1 MNTVPL
7 IARLQR
13 PATLLVA
20 AMACGAL
27 AWFFSEVEDN
37 YPRFIVTWS
46 VGLAALLL
54 WPGAGRSSDFLQL
67 MRILWCNLGLS
78 AFATLVPEGV
88 RSAVLVLPIIGVL
101 YAGLRL
107 PRSQVVLIAASS
119 WLFYSLLVSIKV
131 MLMPAIAQAELW
143 LAVAFAA
150 VLVGSVWFAGEL
162 QQVQESLLRRN
173 YALRDTLERMQALA
187 LQDELTG
194 VSNRRSILEVL
205 QRQKALTDRGGPG
218 FTLCYCDLDFFKRV
232 NDVYGHAGGDD
243 VLRRF
248 AQVAGRVVRDVDYV
262 GRMGGEEFV
271 LVLVDADA
279 SAAQRVAQR
288 LREGT
293 KQIDPDNLGELE
305 LTVSVGVAMYKNG
318 ESIDHLLD
326 RADRALY
333 RAKQGGRDQV
343 VLAA

>member
-1 MNTVPL
+1 
-7 IARLQR
+7 
-13 PATLLVA
+13 
-20 AMACGAL
+20 MAH
-27 AWFFSEVEDN
+27 AWFFAEVEHN
-37 YPRFIVTWS
+37 YPRFIVGWS

-54 WPGAGRSSDFLQL
+54 WPMGGRYGDFLPL
-67 MRILWCNLGLS
+67 LRILWCNLGLA
-78 AFATLVPEGV
+78 AFATLVPDAV
-88 RSAVLVLPIIGVL
+88 RSAVLVLPVIGVL

-107 PRSQVVLIAASS
+107 PRQQVVLVAASS
-119 WLFYSLLVSIKV
+119 WLFYVLLTCIKV
-131 MLMPAIAQAELW
+131 MLIPAIAQVELW
-143 LAVAFAA
+143 LAVAFGG
-150 VLVGSVWFAGEL
+150 VLIGSVWFAGEL
-162 QQVQESLLRRN
+162 QQVQESLLHRN

-243 VLRRF
+243 VLRHF
-248 AQVAGRVVRDVDYV
+248 AQVANRVVRDVDYV

-271 LVLVDADA
+271 LVLVDAEGK
-279 SAAQRVAQR
+279 AAERVAQR

-293 KQIDPDNLGELE
+293 KRIDPDGLGALE
-305 LTVSVGVAMYKNG
+305 LTVSVGVATYQNG

-333 RAKQGGRDQV
+333 RAKQAGRDQV